1 MNKRQSFSWKARGR
15 SFGYAWRG
23 LLDFFLGEPNAL
35 LHALATVAVT
45 VLILF
50 FHISGSELLALVV
63 VTGLVWITEL
73 MNSAIERIMDLVS
86 PEWHPKV
93 KYIKDV
99 AAAAVLVAAVVALLT
114 GCLVFIPKL

>member
-1 MNKRQSFSWKARGR
+1 MKKKQPFSWKARGR
-15 SFGYAWRG
+15 SFGYAWQG
-23 LLDFFLGEPNAL
+23 LLDFFLAEPNAL
-35 LHALATVAVT
+35 LHALTTVAVT

-50 FHISGSELLALVV
+50 FRISGGELLALVA

-73 MNSAIERIMDLVS
+73 LNSAVEKMMDLVS

-99 AAAAVLVAAVVALLT
+99 AAAAVLVAAGTALLT

>member
-1 MNKRQSFSWKARGR
+1 MRKKESFSLKARLN
-15 SFGYAWRG
+15 SFRYAIRG
-23 LLDFFLGEPNAL
+23 VIDFFLEEPNAL